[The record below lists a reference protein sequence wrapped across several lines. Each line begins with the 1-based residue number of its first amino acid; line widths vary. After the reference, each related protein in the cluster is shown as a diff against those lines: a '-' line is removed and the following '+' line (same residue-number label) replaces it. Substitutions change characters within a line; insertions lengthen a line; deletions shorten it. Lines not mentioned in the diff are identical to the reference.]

1 MRNRATYFN
10 CLIATTVA
18 VLSISFASAAE
29 APGVKSWTASE
40 LKDFE
45 KSLAAKMNS
54 QRIATQSLGSF
65 ENHNMLVAHRES
77 NGQGEI
83 HQRQAD
89 IFVVQTGEAVVLVGG
104 ELVGGKQV
112 RPHELLGPSVR
123 GGVEKKLKAGDV
135 IHIPAR
141 TAHQMFVQSGQQ
153 ITYLV
158 VKVNVP

>member
-1 MRNRATYFN
+1 VRNRATSFKG
-10 CLIATTVA
+10 LIAATV
-18 VLSISFASAAE
+18 VVVSIAFSSAAE
-29 APGVKSWTASE
+29 APGAKSWTASE

-45 KSLAAKMNS
+45 RSLGARMNS

-83 HQRQAD
+83 HERQAD

-104 ELVGGKQV
+104 ELVGAKQV
-112 RPHELLGPSVR
+112 RPHELLGASIR

-141 TAHQMFVQSGQQ
+141 TPHQMLVASGQQ